1 MDKSINNVIEK
12 NESEN
17 EPATTTMTFICT
29 IYKRKNLYKK
39 IRYSIPKKESL
50 QKDKI

>member
-1 MDKSINNVIEK
+1 MNKSVNNVIEK

-17 EPATTTMTFICT
+17 RTHK
-29 IYKRKNLYKK
+29 YNLQ
-39 IRYSIPKKESL
+39 KKESL